1 MLWHSLAL
9 IRTGLDAMIS
19 YSHESLRELSRDDLI
34 ELVLKLAR
42 EVEQLQAEVAAL
54 KKPTTSRN
62 SSQPPS
68 RDWKQNRPAGKR
80 SKKRGAKSG
89 HAKAERPL
97 VDNPTTVI
105 EVTVT
110 TCANCGTDLRAVTPQ
125 RTIRRQIT
133 ELPEIKPVV
142 IETRQDEV
150 VCPCC
155 QQLQRGALP
164 EGLEATRQ
172 FGPRL
177 EGLVTYFHHEHHMGF
192 ERTQTVLQD
201 VLDIPLSEGG
211 AVAILER
218 AGEAA
223 QPEAEA
229 IGGQVRQSKV
239 IGSDE
244 TSARVNGRNWW
255 EWVFQSPAGE
265 YHLIVPSRG
274 QEVVEAFM
282 GDHRAEVWNSD
293 CWKPQLN
300 APADL
305 HQLCIPHQIRNLQK
319 LIDQRPRLRWALEMQ
334 DLFRRAVHLW
344 HRREVL
350 TKRGFQAQ
358 VTGLEKR
365 LDELLQ
371 RRVTG
376 RLAVNLLDRFRTH
389 RKHLFVFLHRPDVSP
404 DNNACERALR
414 PSVIHRKV
422 LGSFRSEWGP
432 RAYAALATVLNT
444 AKRAGQNVF
453 QKLVSLMGKPVLHYL
468 DLQTA

>member
-1 MLWHSLAL
+1 
-9 IRTGLDAMIS
+9 MIT
-19 YSHESLRELSRDDLI
+19 YSRDSLRDLTREDLI
-34 ELVLKLAR
+34 ELIL
-42 EVEQLQAEVAAL
+42 QQAEEIRRLQEEMAAL
-54 KKPTTSRN
+54 KKPPPTSRN

-68 RDWKQNRPAGKR
+68 RDWKSNRPARKSGKR
-80 SKKRGAKSG
+80 RGALPG
-89 HAKAERPL
+89 HEKAERPL
-97 VDNPTTVI
+97 VEKPDKVI
-105 EVTVT
+105 DVPVTACT
-110 TCANCGTDLRAVTPQ
+110 HCGADLSAVAPQ
-125 RTIRRQIT
+125 RTVRRQIT

-155 QQLQRGALP
+155 QQLQRGVLP

-201 VLDIPLSEGG
+201 VLDIPISEGG
-211 AVAILER
+211 AVAIIER

-223 QPEAEA
+223 QPEAEV
-229 IGGQVRQSKV
+229 IGEQVRQSKV

-255 EWVFQSPAGE
+255 EWVFQNPAGE
-265 YHLIVPSRG
+265 YHLIVPRRG
-274 QEVVEAFM
+274 QNVIDAFM
-282 GDHRAEVWNSD
+282 RDARAEVWNSD

-305 HQLCIPHQIRNLQK
+305 HPLCIPHQIRNLQK
-319 LIDQRPRLRWALEMQ
+319 LIDERPHLRWAQEMQ
-334 DLFRRAVHLW
+334 DLFRGAVHLG
-344 HRREVL
+344 HRRDEL
-350 TKRGFQAQ
+350 TVPGFQGQ
-358 VTGLEKR
+358 VTRLEKR
-365 LDELLQ
+365 LDELLH

-376 RLAVNLLDRFRTH
+376 RLAVNLLDRYRTH
-389 RKHLFVFLHRPDVSP
+389 REHLFVFLHRPDVPP

-444 AKRAGQNVF
+444 AKRAGENAF
-453 QKLVSLMGKPVLHYL
+453 QKLVSLMGKPILHYL

>member
-1 MLWHSLAL
+1 
-9 IRTGLDAMIS
+9 MIT
-19 YSHESLRELSRDDLI
+19 YSRDSLRDLTREDLI
-34 ELVLKLAR
+34 ELIL
-42 EVEQLQAEVAAL
+42 QQAEEIRRLQEEMAAL
-54 KKPTTSRN
+54 KKPPTTSRN

-68 RDWKQNRPAGKR
+68 RDWKSNRPARKSGKR
-80 SKKRGAKSG
+80 RGALPG
-89 HAKAERPL
+89 HEKAERPL
-97 VDNPTTVI
+97 VEKPDKVI
-105 EVTVT
+105 DVPVTACT
-110 TCANCGTDLRAVTPQ
+110 HCGADLSAVAPQ
-125 RTIRRQIT
+125 RTVRRQIT

-155 QQLQRGALP
+155 QQLQRGVLP

-201 VLDIPLSEGG
+201 VLDIPISEGG
-211 AVAILER
+211 AVAIIER

-223 QPEAEA
+223 QPEAEV
-229 IGGQVRQSKV
+229 IGEQVRQSRV

-255 EWVFQSPAGE
+255 EWVFQSPAGV

-274 QEVVEAFM
+274 QNVIDAFM
-282 GDHRAEVWNSD
+282 RDARAEVWNSD

-319 LIDQRPRLRWALEMQ
+319 LIDERPHLRWAQEMQ
-334 DLFRRAVHLW
+334 DLFRGAVHLG
-344 HRREVL
+344 HRRDEL
-350 TKRGFQAQ
+350 TVPGFQGQ
-358 VTGLEKR
+358 VTRLEKR
-365 LDELLQ
+365 LDELLH

-376 RLAVNLLDRFRTH
+376 RLAVNLLDRYRTH
-389 RKHLFVFLHRPDVSP
+389 REHLFVFLHRPDVPP

-444 AKRAGQNVF
+444 AKRAGENAF
-453 QKLVSLMGKPVLHYL
+453 QKLVSLMGKPILHYL

>member
-1 MLWHSLAL
+1 MTTPVLANL
-9 IRTGLDAMIS
+9 RDLT
-19 YSHESLRELSRDDLI
+19 HEDLI
-34 ELVLKLAR
+34 ELILK
-42 EVEQLQAEVAAL
+42 QAEEIQRLQEEIAAL
-54 KKPTTSRN
+54 KKPPTTSRN

-68 RDWKQNRPAGKR
+68 RDWKSNRPARKSR
-80 SKKRGAKSG
+80 QRRGAQTG

-97 VDNPTTVI
+97 VEKPDAVI
-105 EVTVT
+105 DVRVSMCT
-110 TCANCGTDLRAVTPQ
+110 NCGTDMSAVAPQ

-150 VCPCC
+150 MCPCC
-155 QQLQRGALP
+155 QQLQRGVLP

-201 VLDIPLSEGG
+201 VLGVSISEGG
-211 AVAILER
+211 AVAIVER

-229 IGGQVRQSKV
+229 IGGRVRQSGV
-239 IGSDE
+239 ISSDE

-255 EWVFQSPAGE
+255 EWVFLSALGE
-265 YHLIVPSRG
+265 YHQIVPSRG
-274 QEVVEAFM
+274 QGVIDAFM
-282 GDHRAEVWNSD
+282 RGARASVWKSD

-319 LIDQRPRLRWALEMQ
+319 LRDERPRLKWAQEVQ

-350 TKRGFQAQ
+350 TDRGFQAQ

-365 LDELLQ
+365 LDELLH

-389 RKHLFVFLHRPDVSP
+389 REHLFVFLHRPDVSP

-432 RAYAALATVLNT
+432 RAYAAFATVLNT
-444 AKRAGQNVF
+444 AKRMGENVF
-453 QKLVSLMGKPVLHYL
+453 QKLVSLMGKPILHYL

>member
-1 MLWHSLAL
+1 
-9 IRTGLDAMIS
+9 MIPPS
-19 YSHESLRELSRDDLI
+19 PKNLRDVTREDLI
-34 ELVLKLAR
+34 ELIL
-42 EVEQLQAEVAAL
+42 QQAEEIRRLQEELAAL
-54 KKPTTSRN
+54 KKPPTSSRN

-68 RDWKQNRPAGKR
+68 RDWKSNRPARKSGQR
-80 SKKRGAKSG
+80 RGAVPG
-89 HAKAERPL
+89 HEKAERPL
-97 VDNPTTVI
+97 VEKPDKVVDVP
-105 EVTVT
+105 VTACT
-110 TCANCGTDLRAVTPQ
+110 NCGADLSAVAPQ
-125 RTIRRQIT
+125 RTVRRQIT

-155 QQLQRGALP
+155 QQLQRGVLP

-201 VLDIPLSEGG
+201 VLDIPISEGG
-211 AVAILER
+211 AVAIIER

-223 QPEAEA
+223 QPEAEV
-229 IGGQVRQSKV
+229 IGERVRQSKV

-274 QEVVEAFM
+274 QNVIDAFM
-282 GDHRAEVWNSD
+282 REARAEVWNSD

-319 LIDQRPRLRWALEMQ
+319 LIDERPHLRWAQEMQ
-334 DLFRRAVHLW
+334 NLFRGAVHLG
-344 HRREVL
+344 HRRDEL
-350 TKRGFQAQ
+350 TVPGFQGQ
-358 VTGLEKR
+358 VTRLEKR
-365 LDELLQ
+365 LDELLH

-376 RLAVNLLDRFRTH
+376 RLAVNLLDRYRTH
-389 RKHLFVFLHRPDVSP
+389 REHLFVFLHRPDVPP

-444 AKRAGQNVF
+444 AKRAGENAF
-453 QKLVSLMGKPVLHYL
+453 QKLVSLMGKPILHYL
-468 DLQTA
+468 DLPMA

>member
-1 MLWHSLAL
+1 
-9 IRTGLDAMIS
+9 MIP

-34 ELVLKLAR
+34 ELILKLAG
-42 EVEQLQAEVAAL
+42 EVQQLQAEVTTL
-54 KKPTTSRN
+54 KKPRTTSRN

-68 RDWKQNRPAGKR
+68 RDWKQNRAAGKR

-89 HAKAERPL
+89 HAKAERAL

-105 EVTVT
+105 EVPVA
-110 TCANCGTDLRAVTPQ
+110 TCANCGTDLRAVAPQ

-150 VCPCC
+150 ACPCC
-155 QQLQRGALP
+155 QQLQRGVLP

-177 EGLVTYFHHEHHMGF
+177 EGLVAYFHHEHHMGF

-201 VLDIPLSEGG
+201 VLDIPISEGG
-211 AVAILER
+211 AVAIIER

-223 QPEAEA
+223 QPEAEV
-229 IGGQVRQSKV
+229 IGEQVRQSKV

-274 QEVVEAFM
+274 QNVIDAFM
-282 GDHRAEVWNSD
+282 REARAEVWNSD

-319 LIDQRPRLRWALEMQ
+319 LIDERPHLRWAREMQ
-334 DLFRRAVHLW
+334 DLFRGAVHLG
-344 HRREVL
+344 HRRDEL
-350 TKRGFQAQ
+350 TIPGFQGQ
-358 VTGLEKR
+358 VTRLEKR
-365 LDELLQ
+365 LDELLH

-376 RLAVNLLDRFRTH
+376 RLAVNLLDRYRTH
-389 RKHLFVFLHRPDVSP
+389 REHLFVFLYRPDVPP

-444 AKRAGQNVF
+444 TKRAGENAF
-453 QKLVSLMGKPVLHYL
+453 HKLVSLMGKPILHYL
-468 DLQTA
+468 NPSMA

>member
-1 MLWHSLAL
+1 VQQVRS
-9 IRTGLDAMIS
+9 GLERRRAPA
-19 YSHESLRELSRDDLI
+19 HG
-34 ELVLKLAR
+34 
-42 EVEQLQAEVAAL
+42 AAA
-54 KKPTTSRN
+54 
-62 SSQPPS
+62 
-68 RDWKQNRPAGKR
+68 D
-80 SKKRGAKSG
+80 
-89 HAKAERPL
+89 
-97 VDNPTTVI
+97 
-105 EVTVT
+105 
-110 TCANCGTDLRAVTPQ
+110 
-125 RTIRRQIT
+125 
-133 ELPEIKPVV
+133 
-142 IETRQDEV
+142 RQDEV

-155 QQLQRGALP
+155 QQLQRGVLP

-201 VLDIPLSEGG
+201 VLDIPISEGG
-211 AVAILER
+211 AVAVIER

-223 QPEAEA
+223 EPEAEV
-229 IGGQVRQSKV
+229 IGEQVRQSTV

-274 QEVVEAFM
+274 QNVIDAFM
-282 GDHRAEVWNSD
+282 REARAEVWNSD

-319 LIDQRPRLRWALEMQ
+319 LIDERPHLRWAQEMQ
-334 DLFRRAVHLW
+334 DLFRGAVHLG
-344 HRREVL
+344 HRRDEL
-350 TKRGFQAQ
+350 TGPGFQGQ
-358 VTGLEKR
+358 VTRLEKR
-365 LDELLQ
+365 LDELLH

-376 RLAVNLLDRFRTH
+376 RLAVNLLDRYRTH
-389 RKHLFVFLHRPDVSP
+389 RVFLHRPDVPP

-444 AKRAGQNVF
+444 AQRAGENAF
-453 QKLVSLMGKPVLHYL
+453 QKLVSLMGKPILHYL

>member
-1 MLWHSLAL
+1 
-9 IRTGLDAMIS
+9 MIT
-19 YSHESLRELSRDDLI
+19 YSRDSLRDLTREDLI
-34 ELVLKLAR
+34 ELIL
-42 EVEQLQAEVAAL
+42 QQAEEIRRLQEEMAAL
-54 KKPTTSRN
+54 KKPPTTSRN

-68 RDWKQNRPAGKR
+68 RDWKSNRPARKSGQR
-80 SKKRGAKSG
+80 RGALPG

-97 VDNPTTVI
+97 VEKPDKVI
-105 EVTVT
+105 DVPVTACT
-110 TCANCGTDLRAVTPQ
+110 NCGADLSAVAPQ
-125 RTIRRQIT
+125 RTVRRQVT

-155 QQLQRGALP
+155 QQLQRGVLP

-201 VLDIPLSEGG
+201 VLDIPISEGG
-211 AVAILER
+211 AVAIIER

-223 QPEAEA
+223 QPEAEV
-229 IGGQVRQSKV
+229 IGEQVRQSKV

-244 TSARVNGRNWW
+244 TSARVNGDNWW

-274 QEVVEAFM
+274 QNVIDAFM
-282 GDHRAEVWNSD
+282 RDARAEVWNSD

-319 LIDQRPRLRWALEMQ
+319 LIDERPHLRWAQEMQ
-334 DLFRRAVHLW
+334 DLFRGAVHLG
-344 HRREVL
+344 HRRDEL
-350 TKRGFQAQ
+350 TIPGFQGQ
-358 VTGLEKR
+358 VTRLEKR
-365 LDELLQ
+365 LDELLH

-376 RLAVNLLDRFRTH
+376 RLAVNLLDRYRTH
-389 RKHLFVFLHRPDVSP
+389 REHLFVFLHRPDVPP

-444 AKRAGQNVF
+444 AKRAGKNAF
-453 QKLVSLMGKPVLHYL
+453 QKLVSLMGKPILHYL

>member
-1 MLWHSLAL
+1 
-9 IRTGLDAMIS
+9 MIT
-19 YSHESLRELSRDDLI
+19 YSRDSLRDLTREDLI
-34 ELVLKLAR
+34 ELIL
-42 EVEQLQAEVAAL
+42 QQAEEIRRLQEEMAAL
-54 KKPTTSRN
+54 KKPPTTSRN

-68 RDWKQNRPAGKR
+68 RDWKSNRPARKSGQR
-80 SKKRGAKSG
+80 RGAVPG
-89 HAKAERPL
+89 HEKAERPL
-97 VDNPTTVI
+97 VEKPDKVI
-105 EVTVT
+105 DVPVTACT
-110 TCANCGTDLRAVTPQ
+110 NCGADLSAVAPQ
-125 RTIRRQIT
+125 RTVRRQIT

-155 QQLQRGALP
+155 QQLQRGVLP

-201 VLDIPLSEGG
+201 VLDIPISEGG
-211 AVAILER
+211 AVAIIER

-223 QPEAEA
+223 QPEAEV
-229 IGGQVRQSKV
+229 IGERVRQSKV

-265 YHLIVPSRG
+265 YHLIIPSRG
-274 QEVVEAFM
+274 QNVIDAFM
-282 GDHRAEVWNSD
+282 RDARAEVWNSD

-319 LIDQRPRLRWALEMQ
+319 LIDERPHLRWAQEMQ
-334 DLFRRAVHLW
+334 NLFRGAVHLG
-344 HRREVL
+344 HRRDEL
-350 TKRGFQAQ
+350 TVPGFQGQ
-358 VTGLEKR
+358 VTRLEKR
-365 LDELLQ
+365 LDELLH

-376 RLAVNLLDRFRTH
+376 RLAVNLLDRYRTH
-389 RKHLFVFLHRPDVSP
+389 REHLFVFLHRPDVPP

-444 AKRAGQNVF
+444 AKRAGENAF
-453 QKLVSLMGKPVLHYL
+453 QKLVSLMGKPILHYL

>member
-1 MLWHSLAL
+1 
-9 IRTGLDAMIS
+9 
-19 YSHESLRELSRDDLI
+19 LS
-34 ELVLKLAR
+34 A
-42 EVEQLQAEVAAL
+42 VA
-54 KKPTTSRN
+54 
-62 SSQPPS
+62 
-68 RDWKQNRPAGKR
+68 
-80 SKKRGAKSG
+80 
-89 HAKAERPL
+89 
-97 VDNPTTVI
+97 
-105 EVTVT
+105 
-110 TCANCGTDLRAVTPQ
+110 PQ
-125 RTIRRQIT
+125 RTLRRQIT

-155 QQLQRGALP
+155 QHLQRGVLP

-177 EGLVTYFHHEHHMGF
+177 EGLITYFHHEQHMGF
-192 ERTQTVLQD
+192 ERLQTVLQD
-201 VLDIPLSEGG
+201 VLGISLSEGG
-211 AVAILER
+211 AVAVHER
-218 AGEAA
+218 AGEAP

-229 IGGQVRQSKV
+229 IGDQVRQSKV

-244 TSARVNGRNWW
+244 TSARVQGGNQW
-255 EWVFQSPAGE
+255 EWVFQSPVGE

-274 QEVVEAFM
+274 QDVIDAFM

-300 APADL
+300 APADR
-305 HQLCIPHQIRNLQK
+305 HQLCIPHQIRALQK
-319 LIDQRPRLRWALEMQ
+319 LIDERPRLRWAQEVQ

-344 HRREVL
+344 HRRDEL
-350 TKRGFQAQ
+350 TARGFQAQ
-358 VTGLEKR
+358 VTRLEQR

-376 RLAVNLLDRFRTH
+376 RWAVNLLDRFRTH
-389 RKHLFVFLHRPDVSP
+389 REHLFVFLHRPDVPP

-422 LGSFRSEWGP
+422 MGSFRSEWGP

-453 QKLVSLMGKPVLHYL
+453 QKLVSLMGKPILHYL
-468 DLQTA
+468 DPQIA

>member
-1 MLWHSLAL
+1 MPTPENV
-9 IRTGLDAMIS
+9 RD
-19 YSHESLRELSRDDLI
+19 LSREELI
-34 ELVLKLAR
+34 ELVLQQAEIIRQLHA
-42 EVEQLQAEVAAL
+42 EVERL
-54 KKPTTSRN
+54 KKPPTTSRN

-68 RDWKQNRPAGKR
+68 RDWKRNQPVGKR
-80 SKKRGAKSG
+80 SKKRGAKPG

-97 VDNPTTVI
+97 VERPDTVI
-105 EVTVT
+105 EAPVT
-110 TCANCGTDLRAVTPQ
+110 TCAKCGTDLRGVAPQ
-125 RTIRRQIT
+125 RTLRRQIT

-150 VCPCC
+150 ECPGCH
-155 QQLQRGALP
+155 QLQHGVLP

-192 ERTQTVLQD
+192 ERVQTVLQD
-201 VLDIPLSEGG
+201 VLEIAISEGG
-211 AVAILER
+211 AVAIIER

-223 QPEAEA
+223 EPEAEA
-229 IGGQVRQSKV
+229 IGEHVKQSRV

-244 TSARVNGRNWW
+244 TSARVQGRNWW
-255 EWVFQSPAGE
+255 EWVFTNLVEE
-265 YHLIVPSRG
+265 YHVIVPSRG
-274 QEVVEAFM
+274 QDVIDVFM
-282 GDHRAEVWNSD
+282 GNHRAEVWKSD

-305 HQLCIPHQIRNLQK
+305 HQLCIPHQIRNLQG
-319 LIDQRPRLRWALEMQ
+319 LIDQRPRLRWAQEMQ
-334 DLFRRAVHLW
+334 DLFRTAVHVW
-344 HRREVL
+344 HRRDEL
-350 TKRGFQAQ
+350 TQHGFRAQ
-358 VTGLEKR
+358 VTRLEHR
-365 LDELLQ
+365 LDRLLQ

-376 RLAVNLLDRFRTH
+376 RLALNLLDRFHTH

-422 LGSFRSEWGP
+422 MGSFRSEWGP

-444 AKRAGQNVF
+444 AKRASENVF
-453 QKLVSLMGKPVLHYL
+453 QKLVCLMGKPVLHYL
-468 DLQTA
+468 APSIA

>member
-1 MLWHSLAL
+1 
-9 IRTGLDAMIS
+9 MIPPLP
-19 YSHESLRELSRDDLI
+19 ENLRDLTRDDLI
-34 ELVLKLAR
+34 ELILH
-42 EVEQLQAEVAAL
+42 QAEEIRRLEAEIAAL
-54 KKPTTSRN
+54 KKPPTTSRN

-68 RDWKQNRPAGKR
+68 RDWKSNDPARKKDKR
-80 SKKRGAKSG
+80 RGARPG
-89 HAKAERPL
+89 HEKAERPL
-97 VDNPTTVI
+97 VDNPDKVI
-105 EVTVT
+105 NVPVTA
-110 TCANCGTDLRAVTPQ
+110 CGNCGADLSAVAPQ
-125 RTIRRQIT
+125 RTVRRQVT
-133 ELPEIKPVV
+133 ELPEIKSVV

-155 QQLQRGALP
+155 QQLQRGVLP

-177 EGLVTYFHHEHHMGF
+177 EGLVTYFHHEHHLGF

-201 VLDIPLSEGG
+201 VLGISISEGG
-211 AVAILER
+211 AVAIIER

-223 QPEAEA
+223 QPEADLIGEA
-229 IGGQVRQSKV
+229 VRQSKV

-255 EWVFQSPAGE
+255 EWVFRSPAGE

-274 QEVVEAFM
+274 QDEVTTFMREA
-282 GDHRAEVWNSD
+282 RAEVWISD

-319 LIDQRPRLRWALEMQ
+319 LIDERPHLRWAQEMQ
-334 DLFRRAVHLW
+334 DLFRRAVHLE
-344 HRREVL
+344 HRRDEL
-350 TKRGFQAQ
+350 TLPGFQGQ
-358 VTGLEKR
+358 VTRLENR
-365 LDELLQ
+365 LDDLLD

-376 RLAVNLLDRFRTH
+376 RLAVNLLDRYQTH
-389 RKHLFVFLHRPDVSP
+389 REHLFVFLHRPDVSP

-444 AKRAGQNVF
+444 AKHADGNVF
-453 QKLVSLMGKPVLHYL
+453 QKLVSLMGKPILHYL
-468 DLQTA
+468 DLQKA

>member
-1 MLWHSLAL
+1 M
-9 IRTGLDAMIS
+9 TT
-19 YSHESLRELSRDDLI
+19 YSRDSLRDLTREDLI
-34 ELVLKLAR
+34 ELIL
-42 EVEQLQAEVAAL
+42 QQAEEIRRLQEEMAAL
-54 KKPTTSRN
+54 KKPPTTSRN

-68 RDWKQNRPAGKR
+68 RDWKSNRPARKSGKR
-80 SKKRGAKSG
+80 RGASPG
-89 HAKAERPL
+89 RAKAERPL
-97 VDNPTTVI
+97 VEKPDAVI
-105 EVTVT
+105 DIPVT
-110 TCANCGTDLRAVTPQ
+110 TCANCGADLSAVTPQ
-125 RTIRRQIT
+125 RTLRRQIT

-142 IETRQDEV
+142 IETRQGEV

-155 QQLQRGALP
+155 QQLQRGVLP

-177 EGLVTYFHHEHHMGF
+177 EGLITYFHHEHHMGF

-201 VLDIPLSEGG
+201 VLDIPISEGG
-211 AVAILER
+211 AVAIIER

-229 IGGQVRQSKV
+229 IGEQVRQSKV

-244 TSARVNGRNWW
+244 TSARVNGHNWW

-274 QEVVEAFM
+274 QTVIDAFM
-282 GDHRAEVWNSD
+282 RDARAQVWNSD

-319 LIDQRPRLRWALEMQ
+319 LVDERPHLRWAQEMQ
-334 DLFRRAVHLW
+334 DLLRRAVHLG
-344 HRREVL
+344 HRRDEL
-350 TKRGFQAQ
+350 TVPGFQGH
-358 VTGLEKR
+358 VTRLEKR

-376 RLAVNLLDRFRTH
+376 RLAVNLLDRYRTH
-389 RKHLFVFLHRPDVSP
+389 RQHLFVFLHRPDVPP

-444 AKRAGQNVF
+444 AKRAGENAF
-453 QKLVSLMGKPVLHYL
+453 QKLVSLMGKPILHYL